1 MRTNSKMKL
10 LPGNIFLLCI
20 STVSLAQPASE
31 IYLFDLTIKKNKI
44 SVSDG
49 KNISNHKGYDNQPF
63 FHPKDPVLYYTQA
76 DSSGRTD
83 IIAFD
88 HSKSTTRRITE
99 TSDREYSP
107 TLTPDGKFLSC
118 IIQRDDG
125 AQDLGKYPVIG
136 GSPQVLINNLKVG
149 YHAWVNDSELILFVL
164 GEPNTLRWY
173 SLPNKSDSI
182 IAGNIGRSLHAIPG
196 TPAMSFVDKSGEN
209 WVIKRLDARTKMV
222 TNIVNALPGRED
234 LTWTP
239 DGKVIMSD
247 GEKLFYFHP
256 GVSDNWREIEGV
268 ATLKLKG
275 ITRLSVNKKG
285 NKIAIV
291 AGE

>member
-1 MRTNSKMKL
+1 MHTNSMMTRL
-10 LPGNIFLLCI
+10 SCYIFLLCVT
-20 STVSLAQPASE
+20 SSVFAQPVSE
-31 IYLFDLTIKKNKI
+31 IYLFDLTIKKNKV
-44 SVSDG
+44 SVSNG

-63 FHPKDPVLYYTQA
+63 FHPKDPLLYYTQA
-76 DSSGRTD
+76 DTTGRTD

-88 HSKSTTRRITE
+88 HSKSTTKRITE
-99 TSDREYSP
+99 TSEREYSP

-125 AQDLGKYPVIG
+125 VQDLGKYPAIG
-136 GSPQVLINNLKVG
+136 GPPEVLIDNLKVG
-149 YHAWVNDSELILFVL
+149 YHAWVNNSELILFVL

-173 SLPNKSDSI
+173 SLSNKKDSVV
-182 IAGNIGRSLHAIPG
+182 AGNIGRSLHTIPG
-196 TPAMSFVDKSGEN
+196 MPAMSFVDKSGET

-222 TNIVNALPGRED
+222 IDIVNTLPGRED

-239 DGKVIMSD
+239 DGKIVMSD

-256 GVSDNWREIEGV
+256 GVSDNWLEIEGV
-268 ATLKLKG
+268 AALKLKG

-285 NKIAIV
+285 NKIAVV
-291 AGE
+291 AAE

>member
-1 MRTNSKMKL
+1 MKQL
-10 LPGNIFLLCI
+10 IGKIFLLCI
-20 STVSLAQPASE
+20 STLSFAQPPSE

-44 SVSDG
+44 FISNG

-63 FHPKDPVLYYTQA
+63 FHPKDPLLYYTQA
-76 DSSGRTD
+76 DTTGRTD

-88 HSKSTTRRITE
+88 HSKSTTTRITE
-99 TSDREYSP
+99 TSEREYSP

-125 AQDLGKYPVIG
+125 VQDLGKYPAIG
-136 GSPQVLINNLKVG
+136 GTPEVLIDNLKVG
-149 YHAWVNDSELILFVL
+149 YHAWVNNSELILFVL

-173 SLPNKSDSI
+173 SIPNKKDSI

-196 TPAMSFVDKSGEN
+196 MSAMSFVDKSGEK
-209 WVIKRLDARTKMV
+209 WVVKRLDTRTKIV
-222 TNIVNALPGRED
+222 TNVVDTLPGRED

-239 DGKVIMSD
+239 DGKIVMSD

-256 GVSDNWREIEGV
+256 GTAESWQEIEWGSNV
-268 ATLKLKG
+268 TLKG

>member
-1 MRTNSKMKL
+1 MKL
-10 LPGNIFLLCI
+10 LPVNIFLLFI
-20 STVSLAQPASE
+20 STFSLAQPASE
-31 IYLFDLTIKKNKI
+31 IYLFDLTIKKNK
-44 SVSDG
+44 VTMSDG
-49 KNISNHKGYDNQPF
+49 KNITNHTGYDNQPF
-63 FHPKDPVLYYTQA
+63 FHPKGPVLYYTQA
-76 DSSGRTD
+76 DTSGRTD

-88 HSKSTTRRITE
+88 YSKNTTKRITK
-99 TSDREYSP
+99 TSEREYSP

-125 AQDLGKYPVIG
+125 AQDLGKYPVAG
-136 GSPQVLINNLKVG
+136 GPPQVLIDNLKVG
-149 YHAWVNDSELILFVL
+149 YHAWVNNAELILFVL

-173 SLPNKSDSI
+173 SLPNRKDSI
-182 IAGNIGRSLHAIPG
+182 LAGNIGRSLHAIPG

-209 WVIKRLDARTKMV
+209 WVIKRLDVRTKVV
-222 TNIVNALPGRED
+222 TDIVNTLPGRED

-239 DGKVIMSD
+239 DGKLVMSD

-256 GVSDNWREIEGV
+256 GVSDSWQEIEG
-268 ATLKLKG
+268 AAAPKLKG

-285 NKIAIV
+285 DKIAVV

>member
-1 MRTNSKMKL
+1 MKL
-10 LPGNIFLLCI
+10 LLGNIFLLCI
-20 STVSLAQPASE
+20 STFSLAQPASE

-76 DSSGRTD
+76 DTSGRTD
-83 IIAFD
+83 IIEFD
-88 HSKSTTRRITE
+88 YSKSATKRITE
-99 TSDREYSP
+99 TSEREYSP

-118 IIQRDDG
+118 IIQRDGG
-125 AQDLGKYPVIG
+125 AQDLGKYPAIG
-136 GSPQVLINNLKVG
+136 GSPQVLIDNLKVG
-149 YHAWVNDSELILFVL
+149 YHAWVNDSDLILFVL

-173 SLPNKSDSI
+173 SLSNKSDSI
-182 IAGNIGRSLHAIPG
+182 IAGNIGRSLHEIPG
-196 TPAMSFVDKSGEN
+196 THAMSFVDKSGEN
-209 WVIKRLDARTKMV
+209 WVIKRLDTRTKVV
-222 TNIVNALPGRED
+222 TNIVNTLPARED

-256 GVSDNWREIEGV
+256 GVSDNWQEIEG
-268 ATLKLKG
+268 AAALKLKG
-275 ITRLSVNKKG
+275 ITRLSVNKKA

>member
-1 MRTNSKMKL
+1 MHTNSKMKL
-10 LPGNIFLLCI
+10 LPGHIFLLFI
-20 STVSLAQPASE
+20 STFSLAQPASE
-31 IYLFDLTIKKNKI
+31 IYLFDLTIKKNK
-44 SVSDG
+44 VTMSDG
-49 KNISNHKGYDNQPF
+49 KNITNHKGYDNQPF

-76 DSSGRTD
+76 DTSGRTD

-88 HSKSTTRRITE
+88 HSKRTTKRITN
-99 TSDREYSP
+99 TSEREYSP

-125 AQDLGKYPVIG
+125 AQDLGKYPVTG
-136 GSPQVLINNLKVG
+136 GSPQVLIDNLKVG
-149 YHAWVNDSELILFVL
+149 YHAWVNNSELILFVL

-173 SLPNKSDSI
+173 SLLTKKDSI
-182 IAGNIGRSLHAIPG
+182 LAGNIGRSLHAIPG

-209 WVIKRLDARTKMV
+209 WVIKRLDSRTKIV
-222 TNIVNALPGRED
+222 TDIVNTLPGRED

-239 DGKVIMSD
+239 DGKLVMSD

-256 GVSDNWREIEGV
+256 GASDGWQEIEGG
-268 ATLKLKG
+268 ASLILKG
-275 ITRLSVNKKG
+275 ITRLSVDKKG
-285 NKIAIV
+285 NKIAVV